1 MRFVRLPSAHGQRG
15 QTLVMVASLL
25 PLLLGV
31 TGLAVDVGLLYHH
44 KRRMQ
49 TAADAGA
56 LGGAHEMSRNRLTAV
71 VPSGRA
77 QAGSN
82 GFTHDGTDT
91 VVNIYHLPI
100 TGFYVGNTRYVEA
113 QISQPSPTWFMQLFG

>member
-1 MRFVRLPSAHGQRG
+1 MRSRFRLAMPRSQSG
-15 QTLVMVASLL
+15 QTLIMVAAML

-56 LGGAHEMSRNRLTAV
+56 LGGAHEMWRNRLTAV

-77 QAGSN
+77 QADSN

-91 VVNIYHLPI
+91 VVNIYHPPKI
-100 TGFYVGNTRYVEA
+100 GRA
-113 QISQPSPTWFMQLFG
+113 SC

>member
-1 MRFVRLPSAHGQRG
+1 MRTRLRLSTSHGQSG
-15 QTLVMVASLL
+15 QTLIMVAAML

-31 TGLAVDVGLLYHH
+31 TGLAVDVGLFYHH

-56 LGGAHEMSRNRLTAV
+56 LGGAHEMWRNRLTAV

-77 QAGSN
+77 QASSN
-82 GFTHDGTDT
+82 GFTHDGTGT
-91 VVNIYHLPI
+91 VVNIYHPPI
-100 TGFYVGNTRYVEA
+100 SGFYVGNTRYVEA
-113 QISQPSPTWFMQLFG
+113 